1 MPGKRSLEKNRKN
14 RSQRQNKDRYDPVLR
29 IDEQQGI
36 TGNFYTSEDLVR
48 YSIMSKSPKKAE
60 SNADA
65 DDVQKSSLMKILKS
79 DDPKISLIRD
89 ILSVVIVVAIIGG
102 VLFGVSGTWP
112 AIVAVE
118 SGSMVPNMNV
128 GDLIFVVEEN
138 RFGPLLTAE
147 EAEAAGVTSFNGY
160 GDVIIYRP
168 NGNTQ
173 VTPIIHR
180 ALTEINAST
189 AAEMGFTGEAAHAG
203 YITKG
208 DHNEIIDQEGIF
220 SNGIGRMQP
229 VKEEWIVGKALFAIP
244 LLGYLPLHIWE
255 FAVVVVILL
264 VIWELYSRKKEK
276 DREVTKKP
284 QKKGGR
290 K

>member
-1 MPGKRSLEKNRKN
+1 
-14 RSQRQNKDRYDPVLR
+14 
-29 IDEQQGI
+29 
-36 TGNFYTSEDLVR
+36 
-48 YSIMSKSPKKAE
+48 MSKATNKAE
-60 SNADA
+60 SNADP
-65 DDVQKSSLMKILKS
+65 DDVQKSSLLSKLKS

-89 ILSVVIVVAIIGG
+89 ILSVIIIVAMIGG

-138 RFGPLLTAE
+138 RFGPLMTSA
-147 EAEAAGVTSFNGY
+147 EAEAAGVKSFNGY
-160 GDVIIYRP
+160 GDVIIYQP
-168 NGNTQ
+168 NGNAK

-180 ALTEINAST
+180 ALMEINEST
-189 AAEMGFTGEAAHAG
+189 ALTVNLTHAG

-208 DHNEIIDQEGIF
+208 DHNPTIDQGNTF
-220 SNGIGRMQP
+220 SHIGVMQP

-244 LLGYLPLHIWE
+244 LVGYLPLHIWE
-255 FAVVVVILL
+255 FAVVVVVLL
-264 VIWELYSRKKEK
+264 IVWELYSRKKEK
-276 DREVTKKP
+276 DREATKKP
-284 QKKGGR
+284 QKKGER

>member
-1 MPGKRSLEKNRKN
+1 
-14 RSQRQNKDRYDPVLR
+14 
-29 IDEQQGI
+29 
-36 TGNFYTSEDLVR
+36 
-48 YSIMSKSPKKAE
+48 MSKATSKAG
-60 SNADA
+60 SHADP
-65 DDVQKSSLMKILKS
+65 DDVQKTSLLRKLKS

-89 ILSVVIVVAIIGG
+89 ILSVVIIVAVIGG

-138 RFGPLLTAE
+138 RFGPLMTAV
-147 EAEAAGVTSFNGY
+147 EAEAAGVKSFNGY
-160 GDVIIYRP
+160 GDVIIYQP
-168 NGNTQ
+168 NGNTK

-180 ALTEINAST
+180 ALTEINAS
-189 AAEMGFTGEAAHAG
+189 AAAAMGFTGDAAHAG

-208 DHNEIIDQEGIF
+208 DHNPTIDQGNTF
-220 SNGIGRMQP
+220 SHIGVMQP

-244 LLGYLPLHIWE
+244 LVGYLPLHIWE

-264 VIWELYSRKKEK
+264 IIWELYSRKKEK
-276 DREVTKKP
+276 ERETTRKS